1 MEPRSVCM
9 RCRRPTRACYCA
21 HVPRIETKTRVVVVQ
36 HPRERDVPIGT
47 ARMATLCLPNS
58 ELHVTTSVGESRE
71 LARSLAD
78 PSRPAI
84 LLSPGEDARDIVN
97 DPPKTPVTLVVVD
110 GTWSQAAKIIK
121 RDPALRA
128 LPRYAFTPAAPS
140 EYRIRREPEE
150 TFVSTIEALALA
162 LAALE
167 GKSFDALFAPF
178 RAMVEFQLDQ
188 AALHHT
194 RRQRKPGGPKPPKP
208 RLPAIVLERARDL
221 VCVVGESNAWPY
233 TSPERTLYPEE
244 LVHWA
249 AVRVSTGEHFDAML
263 EPRNPLAPRT
273 LRWVELAESDLRGT
287 LEDLAERWRAFAKPT
302 DVIASWGTYATKI
315 FESSGLPLSRPRVDL
330 RDAARMWSR
339 GIAGSAKRDGANGR
353 VGTLEELAVRWELA
367 PRSFGSGRA
376 NRRLAILAAL
386 ATFFENHTERSDPNV
401 LPGFGALAPGPGPGL
416 AGPP

>member
-58 ELHVTTSVGESRE
+58 ELHVTTSVGESPE
-71 LARSLAD
+71 LARAIAN

-97 DPPKTPVTLVVVD
+97 DPPNMPVTLVVVD

-121 RDPALRA
+121 HDPALRA

-140 EYRIRREPEE
+140 EYRIRREPAE
-150 TFVSTIEALALA
+150 TYVSTIEALALA

-178 RAMVEFQLDQ
+178 RAMVDFQLAQ
-188 AALHHT
+188 AALHNT
-194 RRQRKPGGPKPPKP
+194 KRQKKPGGPKPPKP
-208 RLPAIVLERARDL
+208 RLPAIVIERARDL

-263 EPRNPLAPRT
+263 APRNPLAPRT
-273 LRWVELAESDLRGT
+273 LRWVELDAGDLRGSRG
-287 LEDLAERWRAFAKPT
+287 ELAARWQAFVKPT

-315 FESSGLPLSRPRVDL
+315 FESSGLVLSRPRVDL

-339 GIAGSAKRDGANGR
+339 GK
-353 VGTLEELAVRWELA
+353 VGTLEELAVRLELS

-376 NRRLAILAAL
+376 NRRLALLAAL
-386 ATFFENHTERSDPNV
+386 ATFFENRTERSDPNE
-401 LPGFGALAPGPGPGL
+401 PTEISALAPGPGPGL

>member
-21 HVPRIETKTRVVVVQ
+21 HVPRIDTKTRVVVVQ

-58 ELHVTTSVGESRE
+58 ELHVTTSVAESPE
-71 LARSLAD
+71 LSRALCD

-84 LLSPGEDARDIVN
+84 LLSPGEGARDIVK

-110 GTWSQAAKIIK
+110 GTWWQAAKIIK
-121 RDPALRA
+121 NDPALRA
-128 LPRYAFTPAAPS
+128 LPRYAFTPPAPS
-140 EYRIRREPEE
+140 EYRIRREPDE
-150 TFVSTIEALALA
+150 TFVSTIEAVALA

-167 GKSFDALFAPF
+167 GKSMGALFAPF
-178 RAMVEFQLDQ
+178 RAMVEFQLEQ
-188 AALHHT
+188 AALHNS
-194 RRQRKPGGPKPPKP
+194 RRQKKTRGPKPPKP
-208 RLPAIVLERARDL
+208 RLPAIVTERARDL

-244 LVHWA
+244 LLHWA

-263 EPRNPLAPRT
+263 APRNPLAPRT
-273 LRWVELAESDLRGT
+273 LRWVELGAGDLRGS
-287 LEDLAERWRAFAKPT
+287 LDDLAARWRAFAKPT

-315 FESSGLPLSRPRVDL
+315 FESSGLVLSRPRVDL
-330 RDAARMWSR
+330 REAARMWC
-339 GIAGSAKRDGANGR
+339 NGK
-353 VGTLEELAVRWELA
+353 VGTLEELGVRLDLS

-376 NRRLAILAAL
+376 NRRLALLEAL
-386 ATFFENHTERSDPNV
+386 AIHFENRPDRSAPNIPMLV
-401 LPGFGALAPGPGPGL
+401 GDLAPGPGPGL